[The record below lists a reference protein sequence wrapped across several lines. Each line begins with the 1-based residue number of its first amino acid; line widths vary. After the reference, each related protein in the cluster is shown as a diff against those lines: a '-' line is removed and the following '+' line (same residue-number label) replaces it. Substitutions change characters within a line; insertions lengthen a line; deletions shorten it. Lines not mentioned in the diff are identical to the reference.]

1 MLQRLA
7 GSEEMLPLPDVTR
20 DCSSKIT
27 MEIKNSIETSLS
39 KVCRSITN
47 FFLCCCDSPS
57 SNNFHSVFSIRIVA
71 SSLHA
76 SVNLFRILLAASLP
90 HIN

>member
-7 GSEEMLPLPDVTR
+7 GSEEILPLPDMTR

-27 MEIKNSIETSLS
+27 MEIKKSIETSLS
-39 KVCRSITN
+39 KVCRWITN
-47 FFLCCCDSPS
+47 L
-57 SNNFHSVFSIRIVA
+57 A

-76 SVNLFRILLAASLP
+76 SINLFRILLAASLP
-90 HIN
+90 SH